1 MAYASNE
8 IELDDIFS
16 VYLLR
21 RKSSLETIDR
31 LMKKVFQ
38 NIRKSE
44 MMFGN
49 KTPNNKDNIF

>member
-21 RKSSLETIDR
+21 RKNSLENNR
-31 LMKKVFQ
+31 PS
-38 NIRKSE
+38 NEKSIPKYQKE
-44 MMFGN
+44 RN
-49 KTPNNKDNIF
+49 DVW